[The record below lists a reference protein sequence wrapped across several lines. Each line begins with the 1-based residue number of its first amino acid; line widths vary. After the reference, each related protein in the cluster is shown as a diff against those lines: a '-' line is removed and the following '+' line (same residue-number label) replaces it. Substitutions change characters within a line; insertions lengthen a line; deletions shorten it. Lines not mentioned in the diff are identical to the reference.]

1 MQTELS
7 DTHEAEEMMA
17 QNRDMFNS
25 SLPSSSSTPSQE
37 TSSSSGAREIRIA
50 IEVGHGGGDPG
61 ALFQPP
67 FNENYEGEYD
77 YWSRHAQTVGDL
89 IYNEFER
96 TKHRLPIPTEL
107 SVRIFNRGNYPSQG
121 KDHGFNAMI
130 TAVKAWTP
138 HVAVGLHLNAYNDE
152 NVLGHLC
159 VKVKTNVEAVA
170 LSARINS
177 RMADIPHHQR
187 YDTDGSTKAWCKVTD
202 ASVIVEAGF
211 VSSPSDASFLCY
223 MHKEITEAIASGIYD
238 YMVDKEYAI
247 RTRA

>member
-7 DTHEAEEMMA
+7 NTHEAEAMMTR
-17 QNRDMFNS
+17 NRDMFNS
-25 SLPSSSSTPSQE
+25 SLPSSSSGSFQE
-37 TSSSSGAREIRIA
+37 SSSSSGIREIRIA
-50 IEVGHGGGDPG
+50 IEIGHGGGDPG

-67 FNENYEGEYD
+67 FNEIYKGEYD
-77 YWSRHAQTVGDL
+77 YWSTHAKTIGDL
-89 IYNEFER
+89 IYNEFEG
-96 TKHRLPIPTEL
+96 TKHRLLVPTEL

-152 NVLGHLC
+152 NAFGHLC
-159 VKVKTNVEAVA
+159 VKVKTNAEAVA
-170 LSARINS
+170 LSAHING

-187 YDTDGSTKAWCKVTD
+187 YDTDGSSMAWCKVTD

-211 VSSPSDASFLCY
+211 VSSPSDAAFLCY

-238 YMVDKEYAI
+238 YMVDKGYAT

>member
-7 DTHEAEEMMA
+7 DTHEAEEMMTR
-17 QNRDMFNS
+17 NRDMFTS
-25 SLPSSSSTPSQE
+25 SLPSSSSDPSQE
-37 TSSSSGAREIRIA
+37 TSSSSGVRQIRVA
-50 IEVGHGGGDPG
+50 IEVGHSTKDPG

-67 FNENYEGEYD
+67 FNENYKGEYD
-77 YWSRHAQTVGDL
+77 YWSTHAQTVGDL

-107 SVRIFNRGNYPSQG
+107 SVGIFNRGTYDFSLT
-121 KDHGFNAMI
+121 KMIDAVNA
-130 TAVKAWTP
+130 WNP
-138 HVAVGLHLNAYNDE
+138 HVAVGLHLNSADNE
-152 NVLGHLC
+152 NAFGHLC
-159 VKVKTNVEAVA
+159 VKVKTDSEAVA
-170 LSARINS
+170 LSARINT
-177 RMADIPHHQR
+177 RMENIPHHQR
-187 YDTDGSTKAWCKVTD
+187 YDTDGSTKAWCRKIKGG
-202 ASVIVEAGF
+202 VIVEAGF